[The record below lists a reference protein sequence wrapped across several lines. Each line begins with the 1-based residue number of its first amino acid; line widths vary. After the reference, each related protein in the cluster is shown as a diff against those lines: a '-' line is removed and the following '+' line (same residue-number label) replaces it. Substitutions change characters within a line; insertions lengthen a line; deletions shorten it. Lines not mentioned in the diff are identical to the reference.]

1 MNNTHNESK
10 NPINEN
16 NIFVVASDAK
26 NFEDVITQLSNEL
39 LKKETVK
46 SGYVNAVLAREK
58 EYPTGIPVSVPVA
71 LPHTDAEYCLK
82 PAIIVG
88 KLAQPVPF
96 GMMGGEAD
104 EVVDVR
110 LVFMLSLPD
119 PKNQIET
126 IKNLTEM
133 FRKDSV
139 LENILQTQSLDG
151 IKNIIAQN
159 FS

>member
-1 MNNTHNESK
+1 MNNSKNESK
-10 NPINEN
+10 KPITEN
-16 NIFVVASDAK
+16 NIFVVASSAK
-26 NFEDVITQLSNEL
+26 KVEEVITQLSNEL
-39 LKKETVK
+39 LKRETVK
-46 SGYVNAVLAREK
+46 PAYVDAVLAREK

-96 GMMGGEAD
+96 GMMGGEED
-104 EVVDVR
+104 EVVEVR

-139 LENILQTQSLDG
+139 LEKILQTQSLDE
-151 IKNIIAQN
+151 IKAIIAQN